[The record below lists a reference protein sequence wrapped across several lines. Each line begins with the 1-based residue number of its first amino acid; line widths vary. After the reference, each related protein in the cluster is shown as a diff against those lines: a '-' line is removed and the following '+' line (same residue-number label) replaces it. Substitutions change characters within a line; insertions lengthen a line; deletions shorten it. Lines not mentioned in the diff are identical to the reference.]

1 MAMSESHQRFLQ
13 VLMSHGIMEAAA
25 VRTLHRH
32 CCEVHKVHYMHDKLD
47 DFVGVINKHLQPLF
61 MHIKKGT
68 DENNGKRYFSL
79 VNVAE
84 NEVTNMAMDYAES
97 ELELF
102 RKAMDLIIDSDN
114 GFASSTN
121 ILNLADQLQSKKMKK
136 KEVEQLLQNFVQ
148 EKWLIEK
155 DGEYSLH
162 TRCIME
168 MEHYIRSTYQDI
180 VKTCNICPT
189 MSPFRIVTKRF
200 PISFHFLIPER
211 AESKSEEREQCRSGH
226 QIKTVIEQRNVILTE
241 KISLVRADICAPEL
255 FFRTYLEVAATDGS
269 NTGEYRKSSS
279 LATSHLS
286 ISASIVY
293 LTPFTLHCPPPV

>member
-13 VLMSHGIMEAAA
+13 VLMSHGIMEASA

-47 DFVGVINKHLQPLF
+47 DFVAVINKHLQPLF
-61 MHIKKGT
+61 MQIRKGT
-68 DENNGKRYFSL
+68 DENDGKRYYSL

-84 NEVTNMAMDYAES
+84 NEATKMAMDYAEN

-121 ILNLADQLQSKKMKK
+121 ILNLTDQLQSKKMKK
-136 KEVEQLLQNFVQ
+136 KEAEQLLQSFVN

-168 MEHYIRSTYQDI
+168 MEHYIQSMYQDI
-180 VKTCNICPT
+180 VKTCNICHLISIQGQLCDNCGIKIHLT
-189 MSPFRIVTKRF
+189 CVGKYFRGHERPRCPQCDEDWSQEIPSFSQNDSQTPSTSQKNLRAREKRV
-200 PISFHFLIPER
+200 S
-211 AESKSEEREQCRSGH
+211 S
-226 QIKTVIEQRNVILTE
+226 
-241 KISLVRADICAPEL
+241 
-255 FFRTYLEVAATDGS
+255 VAA
-269 NTGEYRKSSS
+269 
-279 LATSHLS
+279 ATRSRRS
-286 ISASIVY
+286 
-293 LTPFTLHCPPPV
+293 